1 MLRDATTVLLCSIT
15 LLITPLVM
23 ANGSVPL
30 TEAAYIREALVK
42 QGLAK
47 GWDKDAELNKRVEE
61 FRNEQLA
68 HLALEKLSAEGMPD
82 FTARAEELYQARLD
96 KQYRLPLRLRVR
108 ILEMRIPEGKQADIT
123 DKLKSIR
130 ADVLAGKL
138 DFKTAVLEYSQAPT
152 VKLTEG
158 DSQWL
163 TREQVGDTFFSWA
176 EKLSQA
182 APLSEVL
189 VHEQTAYLLYFLD
202 RQEPETLTFAAV
214 KDEIIAELQEEYRK
228 DQEKLLLDKLRAEF
242 QQREA
247 KK

>member
-1 MLRDATTVLLCSIT
+1 MLRNAIPALLCSFA
-15 LLITPLVM
+15 PLM
-23 ANGSVPL
+23 SSLAIANDVAPL
-30 TEAAYIREALVK
+30 TESAYIREALVK

-47 GWDKDAELNKRVEE
+47 GLDKDTELNKRVDE
-61 FRNEQLA
+61 FRREQLA
-68 HLALEKLSAEGMPD
+68 RLTLEKLSTEGMPD
-82 FTARAEELYQARLD
+82 FTARAEELYRARLD

-108 ILEMRIPEGKQADIT
+108 ILEMRIPVGKQVDII

-138 DFKTAVLEYSQAPT
+138 DFKAAVLAHSQAPT

-163 TREQVGDTFFSWA
+163 TQAQVGDTFFSWA
-176 EKLSQA
+176 EKLSKEK
-182 APLSEVL
+182 PLSEVL
-189 VHEQTAYLLYFLD
+189 VKEQTAYLLYFLD
-202 RQEPETLTFAAV
+202 RREPETLTFAAV